1 MDTCLLHRRDLL
13 IATLAMAAL
22 PAARADDVAG
32 FPRAA
37 FDAKSLAQTL
47 KALNLP
53 APAPSKDVVLQTPEL
68 FEDGSVVPVTFGC
81 SAPGVKR
88 LLLGVERNPTL
99 LSAVFDL
106 TEAVEPLIGIRL
118 KMQETSNVIALAVL
132 QDGRVLSASKE
143 VKITLGGCGGTA
155 DPVQE
160 RAGQPTLIRLRATPA
175 GATVRALMKHEMES
189 GQRKDTA
196 GRPVPAWHIQEVV
209 GRLNGQPV
217 LKAQWG
223 TAVAKNPFLQ
233 FNLKGAKPGDKL
245 ALAWADNHGATRSD
259 EAALTAAA

>member
-1 MDTCLLHRRDLL
+1 MDASLIRRRELLLAA
-13 IATLAMAAL
+13 IAGAAL
-22 PAARADDVAG
+22 PAARADDVSG

-37 FDAKSLAQTL
+37 FDARTLPAAL
-47 KALNLP
+47 KALALP
-53 APAPSKDVVLQTPEL
+53 AATPSKEVILQAPEL
-68 FEDGSVVPVTFGC
+68 FEDGSVVPITFGC

-99 LSAVFDL
+99 LSAVFEL
-106 TEAVEPLIGIRL
+106 TPPVEPSIGIRL

-132 QDGRVLSASKE
+132 DDGRVLSASRE
-143 VKITLGGCGGTA
+143 VKITLGGCGGA
-155 DPVQE
+155 AEPNPE

-209 GRLNGQPV
+209 ARLNGEPV
-217 LKAQWG
+217 LKALWG

-233 FNLKGAKPGDKL
+233 FNLKAAKPGDKL

-259 EAALTAAA
+259 EAALAAAA